1 VCRVL
6 PGAAGRH
13 GRERGAAVDRHRAA
27 RRRPGYPALI
37 GSLAAWGA
45 GLGILG
51 PAIVTAAL
59 QATPGAP
66 GTASGASNTA
76 RQAGGAL
83 GVAAFAALAGSSSGA
98 AFVRHTSWL
107 MTGSAAAF
115 AVAALCCLLFLSG
128 LRRVVRDNTPS
139 GVPRPLSRQRA

>member
-1 VCRVL
+1 MLTVE
-6 PGAAGRH
+6 AATPASSASRPAGSARPSARAIRTLTRRGSAKATTIGRS
-13 GRERGAAVDRHRAA
+13 
-27 RRRPGYPALI
+27 GYPALI

-83 GVAAFAALAGSSSGA
+83 GVAAFAALAGSASDG
-98 AFVRHTSWL
+98 AFVPHTS
-107 MTGSAAAF
+107 
-115 AVAALCCLLFLSG
+115 
-128 LRRVVRDNTPS
+128 
-139 GVPRPLSRQRA
+139 